1 MKKEKQVETVSTFLG
16 AETGIEGTLAFKGA
30 IRLDGKVNGKI
41 VSQDGTAIIGEKAQ
55 INAEIRVAAA
65 IVKGEVNGSI
75 EATQRIEVYPPA
87 RIIGDIQAPVISIAS
102 GVMFEGNCTMGRPA
116 DRPEERETPEDVAS
130 KGGTKNTKNL

>member
-16 AETGIEGTLAFKGA
+16 VETGIEGTLAFRGA

-55 INAEIRVAAA
+55 INAEIKVAAA
-65 IVKGEVNGSI
+65 IVKGEVNGCI

-87 RIIGDIQAPVISIAS
+87 RIVGDIQAPVISIAS
-102 GVMFEGNCTMGRPA
+102 GVLFDGNCNMRGPA
-116 DRPEERETPEDVAS
+116 DQSEGRKVPPAAGSEGETKIS
-130 KGGTKNTKNL
+130 KNL